1 MEGRLQE
8 IQNKAAAAEKE
19 VQNFRDKNN
28 LEAQAALSELQA
40 NAKAYRRL
48 YDSFLQRYAEI
59 VQQQSLRLAEARLVS
74 PALPS
79 STKSPNVL
87 IVLPASILAGLM
99 LGIGIAL
106 RAELSDRTFRT
117 PDQIL
122 EHLGLNCLAVLEAVP
137 ASSSSV
143 FLKQRR
149 SASKGSPWL
158 SKIFVDPGSQV
169 AESLRGVKLACDR
182 MRDHS
187 TVIGVTSIL
196 RKEGKTTVAANLAKI
211 IARSGAKIIIID
223 ADLHSRAL
231 SRILAPSAT
240 RGLFEATGDRSTLD
254 ELVQVDPETGMSF
267 LPNVATQ
274 GPVETSEFL
283 NSNIMRTFLDK
294 IRGRYDYI
302 ILDLPSITSVVDV
315 RASVDIVDTYILVV
329 EWGRTS
335 IKTVQ
340 RVLGSAQHVCNKVLG
355 VVLNKVTLRLLQME
369 GYEEDELRSST
380 F

>member
-1 MEGRLQE
+1 
-8 IQNKAAAAEKE
+8 
-19 VQNFRDKNN
+19 
-28 LEAQAALSELQA
+28 
-40 NAKAYRRL
+40 
-48 YDSFLQRYAEI
+48 
-59 VQQQSLRLAEARLVS
+59 
-74 PALPS
+74 
-79 STKSPNVL
+79 
-87 IVLPASILAGLM
+87 
-99 LGIGIAL
+99 
-106 RAELSDRTFRT
+106 
-117 PDQIL
+117 
-122 EHLGLNCLAVLEAVP
+122 
-137 ASSSSV
+137 
-143 FLKQRR
+143 
-149 SASKGSPWL
+149 
-158 SKIFVDPGSQV
+158 
-169 AESLRGVKLACDR
+169 

>member
-1 MEGRLQE
+1 MDSQVEILKSDAVAMKVIKDLHLTGDPRFMASSRSFMRDLIAPGLSPEQRALRTLTKNLTVSRVGISAVIKLSYVDSDPVKAAQIANAICRAYIQAQVDSKREAAEIASNWLEGRLQE

-122 EHLGLNCLAVLEAVP
+122 EHLGHELLG
-137 ASSSSV
+137 
-143 FLKQRR
+143 
-149 SASKGSPWL
+149 GS
-158 SKIFVDPGSQV
+158 
-169 AESLRGVKLACDR
+169 
-182 MRDHS
+182 
-187 TVIGVTSIL
+187 
-196 RKEGKTTVAANLAKI
+196 
-211 IARSGAKIIIID
+211 
-223 ADLHSRAL
+223 
-231 SRILAPSAT
+231 
-240 RGLFEATGDRSTLD
+240 
-254 ELVQVDPETGMSF
+254 
-267 LPNVATQ
+267 
-274 GPVETSEFL
+274 
-283 NSNIMRTFLDK
+283 
-294 IRGRYDYI
+294 RGRTGI
-302 ILDLPSITSVVDV
+302 FLVSFPEAKKISFEGITLAIQDF
-315 RASVDIVDTYILVV
+315 R
-329 EWGRTS
+329 
-335 IKTVQ
+335 
-340 RVLGSAQHVCNKVLG
+340 
-355 VVLNKVTLRLLQME
+355 
-369 GYEEDELRSST
+369 
-380 F
+380 